1 MQNHNL
7 RRGIRITRQSA
18 ESLSPVQAGYDEI
31 RRGLPLNPDK
41 YPCRVAQGNY
51 ELGRLRAVNIMAAG
65 LNLPTWNKGKK
76 IPVGVVSAIRAAVNR
91 VGPATDMSRMRED
104 IHA

>member
-7 RRGIRITRQSA
+7 RCRVRITRQSA
-18 ESLSPVQAGYDEI
+18 ESISPVQAGYDEI

-41 YPCRVAQGNY
+41 YATQVDQGNY

-65 LNLPTWNKGKK
+65 LPLPTWNYGKR
-76 IPVGVVSAIRAAVNR
+76 IPNGVVAAIRTAVAR
-91 VGPATDMSRMRED
+91 IGPATDTRRMREE
-104 IHA
+104 IRA

>member
-1 MQNHNL
+1 MKNHNFN
-7 RRGIRITRQSA
+7 RRIRITRQSA
-18 ESLSPVQAGYDEI
+18 ESISPVQAGYDEI
-31 RRGLPLNPDK
+31 RRGLPLDPDK
-41 YPCRVAQGNY
+41 YPCRVDQGKY

-65 LNLPTWNKGKK
+65 LTLPTWNKGKK